1 MTEFTPTTALPA
13 ASPLPDAP
21 APTPATPATA
31 VAAAAQLAPRLLAQA
46 AATDT
51 IGGFP
56 AQEMTWLREAGL
68 LTAALPA
75 SLGGAGLGEPAAALA
90 LLQALYH
97 VGRGNLAV
105 GRLWEGHVNALLLIR
120 CFGTPAQLTR
130 AAADARAGHVFGV
143 WNTENPAEGVHLTP
157 VPTAPGRYCLR
168 GAKTFASGAGHITR
182 PVLTAMLAAPPTP
195 PAPPAR
201 RDQGPLPPAS
211 PATAAAPTPPA
222 PAGWQ
227 LLLLRADELPPVLD
241 RSFWRPLGMRAT
253 ASFRADFTGL
263 EIGADDLV
271 GQPNDYYRAPW
282 FGGGAA
288 RFSAVQLGGAAAVL
302 DETRRFL
309 RRLNRTDDPYQR
321 QRLGELL
328 LLHETGQRWLRGAA
342 EHAAL
347 PATPADALPPA
358 RLEALAAYANALR
371 TTTEDICLQTLRLAE
386 RCVGARGLLQPEP
399 FERLHRD
406 LTHYLR
412 QPAPDAAQADVGR
425 FALASDKPAYQLWQG

>member
-1 MTEFTPTTALPA
+1 MTEFTPADLL
-13 ASPLPDAP
+13 ASFKSPEAP
-21 APTPATPATA
+21 EPTVLTPASV

-56 AQEMTWLREAGL
+56 AQEMNWLREAGL
-68 LTAALPA
+68 LTAALPPH
-75 SLGGAGLGEPAAALA
+75 LGGAGLGEPTAALA

-97 VGRGNLAV
+97 IGRGNLAV

-120 CFGTPAQLTR
+120 CFGTPAQLAR

-143 WNTENPAEGVHLTP
+143 WNTENPAEGVHLEP
-157 VPTAPGRYCLR
+157 LPAAPGRYRLR

-182 PVLTAMLAAPPTP
+182 PVLTGMLAAP
-195 PAPPAR
+195 AVR
-201 RDQGPLPPAS
+201 RDQGPGPA
-211 PATAAAPTPPA
+211 PALAPTPPL

-227 LLLLRADELPPVLD
+227 LVLLRADEHPPVLD

-288 RFSAVQLGGAAAVL
+288 RFAAVQLGGAAAVL

-309 RRLNRTDDPYQR
+309 RRLGRTDDPYQR
-321 QRLGELL
+321 QRLGEML

-347 PATPADALPPA
+347 PPTPADMPPA
-358 RLEALAAYANALR
+358 RLEALAAYVNALR
-371 TTTEDICLQTLRLAE
+371 TTTEDSCLQTLRLAE
-386 RCVGARGLLQPEP
+386 RSVGARGLLQPEP

-412 QPAPDAAQADVGR
+412 QPAPDAAQADIGR
-425 FALASDKPAYQLWQG
+425 LALASDKPAYQLWQGGV

>member
-1 MTEFTPTTALPA
+1 MTEFTPATAPPIPP
-13 ASPLPDAP
+13 PLPDAA
-21 APTPATPATA
+21 APTPATPAS
-31 VAAAAQLAPRLLAQA
+31 VVVAAAQLAPRLLAQA

-68 LTAALPA
+68 LTAALSP
-75 SLGGAGLGEPAAALA
+75 SMGGAGLGEPAAALA

-97 VGRGNLAV
+97 IGRGNLAV
-105 GRLWEGHVNALLLIR
+105 GRLWEGHVNALLLVR
-120 CFGTPAQLTR
+120 CFGTAAQIAR

-143 WNTENPAEGVHLTP
+143 WNTENPAEGVHLEP
-157 VPTAPGRYCLR
+157 LPAAPGHYRLR
-168 GAKTFASGAGHITR
+168 GAKTFASGSGHITR
-182 PVLTAMLAAPPTP
+182 PVLTGMLVAP
-195 PAPPAR
+195 PAPAVR
-201 RDQGPLPPAS
+201 RDQGPSPLPVP
-211 PATAAAPTPPA
+211 APTPLLT
-222 PAGWQ
+222 GWQ
-227 LLLLRADELPPVLD
+227 LVLLRADEQPPVLD

-263 EIGADDLV
+263 EIGTEDLI

-288 RFSAVQLGGAAAVL
+288 RFAAVQLGGAAAVL

-309 RRLNRTDDPYQR
+309 RRLGRTDDPYQR
-321 QRLGELL
+321 QRLGEML
-328 LLHETGQRWLRGAA
+328 LLHEAGQRWLRGAA

-347 PATPADALPPA
+347 PPTPAEMPPPA
-358 RLEALAAYANALR
+358 RLEALAAYVNALR

-386 RCVGARGLLQPEP
+386 RSVGARGLLQPEP

-412 QPAPDAAQADVGR
+412 QPAPDAAQADIGR
-425 FALASDKPAYQLWQG
+425 FALASDKPTYQLW

>member
-1 MTEFTPTTALPA
+1 MTDFTPTDQPTYATPEAPSA
-13 ASPLPDAP
+13 ASP
-21 APTPATPATA
+21 TPASV

-46 AATDT
+46 AATDEV
-51 IGGFP
+51 GGFP
-56 AQEMTWLREAGL
+56 TQEIGWLRAAGL
-68 LTAALPA
+68 LTAALPT
-75 SLGGAGLGEPAAALA
+75 SLGGAGLGEPGAAQA

-120 CFGTPAQLTR
+120 CFGSPAQLAR

-143 WNTENPAEGVHLTP
+143 WNTENPADGVRLEP
-157 VPTAPGRYCLR
+157 QAGAPGRYRLL

-182 PVLTAMLAAPPTP
+182 PVLTGALLAP
-195 PAPPAR
+195 PAPPTSR
-201 RDQGPLPPAS
+201 RLDQGPARLPV
-211 PATAAAPTPPA
+211 AAPPPA
-222 PAGWQ
+222 PTGWQ
-227 LLLLRADELPPVLD
+227 LVLLRADEQRPVLD

-263 EIGADDLV
+263 KIGMDDLI

-288 RFSAVQLGGAAAVL
+288 RFAAVQLGGAAAVL

-309 RRLNRTDDPYQR
+309 RRLGRTDDPHQR
-321 QRLGELL
+321 QRLGEMLA
-328 LLHETGQRWLRGAA
+328 LHEAGQLWLRGAA
-342 EHAAL
+342 EHSAL
-347 PATPADALPPA
+347 PATAKEPVLPA
-358 RLEALAAYANALR
+358 RLAATSSYVNALR
-371 TTTEDICLQTLRLAE
+371 TIVEDSCLQTLRLAE
-386 RCVGARGLLQPEP
+386 RSVGARGLLQPEP

-412 QPAPDAAQADVGR
+412 QPAPDAAQADVGQ
-425 FALASDKPAYQLWQG
+425 FALASDKPAYQLF

>member
-1 MTEFTPTTALPA
+1 MTDFTPADQPAHSPLETPTAAVLTPA
-13 ASPLPDAP
+13 AV
-21 APTPATPATA
+21 

-56 AQEMTWLREAGL
+56 TQEMGWLREAGL

-75 SLGGAGLGEPAAALA
+75 SLGGAGLGEPGAALM

-120 CFGTPAQLTR
+120 CFGSPAQLAR
-130 AAADARAGHVFGV
+130 AAADARAGHLFGV
-143 WNTENPAEGVHLTP
+143 WNTENPADGVRIEP
-157 VPTAPGRYCLR
+157 QPGAPGRYRLR
-168 GAKTFASGAGHITR
+168 GAKTFASGSGHITR
-182 PVLTAMLAAPPTP
+182 PVLTGALLAPVAPVVRLDQGPLRPAVPAPPTP
-195 PAPPAR
+195 P
-201 RDQGPLPPAS
+201 S
-211 PATAAAPTPPA
+211 
-222 PAGWQ
+222 GWQ
-227 LLLLRADELPPVLD
+227 LVVLRADEQPPVLD

-263 EIGADDLV
+263 AIGTDDLI
-271 GQPNDYYRAPW
+271 GRPNDYYRAPW

-288 RFSAVQLGGAAAVL
+288 RFAAVQLGGAAAVL

-309 RRLNRTDDPYQR
+309 RRLGRTDDPYQR
-321 QRLGELL
+321 QRLGEMLT
-328 LLHETGQRWLRGAA
+328 LHETGQRWLRGAA
-342 EHAAL
+342 EVAAL
-347 PATPADALPPA
+347 PATPTETLLPA
-358 RLEALAAYANALR
+358 RAEALAAYVNALR

-386 RCVGARGLLQPEP
+386 RSVGARGLLQPES

-412 QPAPDAAQADVGR
+412 QPAPDAALADVGR
-425 FALASDKPAYQLWQG
+425 FALSSDKPAYQLF

>member
-1 MTEFTPTTALPA
+1 MFEFVSTDQLTTVP
-13 ASPLPDAP
+13 SPPGTP
-21 APTPATPATA
+21 APTPATPASA
-31 VAAAAQLAPRLLAQA
+31 VAAAARLAPRLLAQA
-46 AATDT
+46 AATDEV
-51 IGGFP
+51 GGFP
-56 AQEMTWLREAGL
+56 ALEMNWLREAGL
-68 LTAALPA
+68 LTAALPPA
-75 SLGGAGLGEPAAALA
+75 LGGAGLGEPAAALA

-120 CFGTPAQLTR
+120 CFGSPAQLAR

-143 WNTENPAEGVHLTP
+143 WNTENPADGVRLEP
-157 VPTAPGRYCLR
+157 LPAAPGRYRLR

-182 PVLTAMLAAPPTP
+182 PVLTGALGAPPTL
-195 PAPPAR
+195 PAR
-201 RDQGPLPPAS
+201 RDQGP
-211 PATAAAPTPPA
+211 AAPPLLPVAAPPT
-222 PAGWQ
+222 GWQ
-227 LLLLRADELPPVLD
+227 LVLLRADEQPPVLD

-263 EIGADDLV
+263 EIGTADLI
-271 GQPNDYYRAPW
+271 GRPNDYYRAPW

-288 RFSAVQLGGAAAVL
+288 RFAAVQLGGAAAVF

-309 RRLNRTDDPYQR
+309 RRLGRTDDPYQR
-321 QRLGELL
+321 QRLGQLL
-328 LLHETGQRWLRGAA
+328 ALHETGQLWLRGAA

-347 PATPADALPPA
+347 PPTPPAEPLALA
-358 RLEALAAYANALR
+358 RLEALAAYASTFR
-371 TTTEDICLQTLRLAE
+371 TVVEANCLDTLRLAE

-412 QPAPDAAQADVGR
+412 QPAPDAVLAEAGR
-425 FALASDKPAYQLWQG
+425 FALGSDKPGYQLFGLV